1 MSYLKTFYN
10 TLHRDIPWQHYLSF
24 FHFLRKRIKQE
35 QLPVVAGYLSYVS
48 LMSLV
53 PLMVVAL
60 SVATAFPIFADIHN
74 SVQQFVYDN
83 FVPTA
88 GDVVQQYLSSFV
100 ENASKMSA
108 VAISFL
114 FVAALLL
121 ISVIDKTF
129 NNIWQVTKKRRLI
142 TSLSMYWMILTLGP
156 ILVGASIAIT
166 SYLVSLVS
174 LGGEDSLGIMS
185 MLFRLLPLLA
195 SLAAFILLYMLVP
208 NRIVPLKH
216 AFFGALLAAIFFEFA
231 KKLFALYLTAFP
243 SYQAIYGALAIVPIL
258 FLWVYLSWLI
268 VLSGAVI
275 TVSLQEHEQEKKLA
289 LPPTESRQAE
299 LAQGHELVAETE
311 RETR

>member
-1 MSYLKTFYN
+1 MSHPQTLYN
-10 TLHRDIPWQHYLSF
+10 TIKHSLPWRHYLSF
-24 FHFLRKRIKQE
+24 FHFLKKRVKQE
-35 QLPVVAGYLSYVS
+35 QLQVVAGYLSYVS

-60 SVATAFPIFADIHN
+60 SVATAFPIFADIHQ

-88 GDVVQQYLSSFV
+88 SDVVQQYLSAFV
-100 ENASKMSA
+100 DNASKMSA

-142 TSLSMYWMILTLGP
+142 TSFSMYWMILTLGP
-156 ILVGASIAIT
+156 ILVGGSIAIT
-166 SYLVSLVS
+166 SYIVSLVT
-174 LGGEDSLGIMS
+174 LGVEDSFGLTNMF
-185 MLFRLLPLLA
+185 FRLLPLL
-195 SLAAFILLYMLVP
+195 SSFAAFMLLYMLVP
-208 NRIVPLKH
+208 NKAVPFKH
-216 AFFGALLAAIFFEFA
+216 AFAGALFAAILFEFA
-231 KKLFALYLTAFP
+231 KKIFAAYLTAFP

-268 VLSGAVI
+268 VLGGAVI
-275 TVSLQEHEQEKKLA
+275 TVSLQEYELEG
-289 LPPTESRQAE
+289 EAE
-299 LAQGHELVAETE
+299 
-311 RETR
+311 